1 MLLLMERL
9 GMTSLKSASSA
20 VHSREGS
27 TETVDF
33 CVVSVG
39 FVFFFF

>member
-33 CVVSVG
+33 CVRRVCL
-39 FVFFFF
+39 FFF